1 MRKASNKIVNQVIEF
16 AKSLG
21 FVPEFTSSGHLKFT
35 RPGAPTVFFS
45 GTPGDHRAY
54 HNGLA
59 KLRRADRG
67 VA

>member
-1 MRKASNKIVNQVIEF
+1 MRKASSKIANQVIEF

-21 FVPEFTSSGHLKFT
+21 FVPEFTNGGHLKFS

-54 HNGLA
+54 QNGLA
-59 KLRRADRG
+59 KLRRAARG
-67 VA
+67 VE